1 MIISINYDDVDA
13 KSYVAVQVRPR
24 IGEEQVF
31 NTGDFVKDWFHA
43 NKWIVN
49 NWTDEEIHL
58 RHSSSV
64 DHFIMD
70 GGGNLYDSRYLS
82 FDEDYEP
89 ILIEYTENMG
99 SCIEVFIPKN
109 SNFTWG
115 QLKEY
120 CNHV

>member
-1 MIISINYDDVDA
+1 MIISIDYDDVDA

-49 NWTDEEIHL
+49 NWTDDEIHL
-58 RHSSSV
+58 SHSSSV

-70 GGGNLYDSRYLS
+70 GGGDLYDSRYLS
-82 FDEDYEP
+82 FDEDDEP
-89 ILIEYTENMG
+89 ILIEFAENGGM
-99 SCIEVFIPKN
+99 EFFIPKD
-109 SNFTWG
+109 SNMRWE

-120 CNHV
+120 CNHA